1 MGIVSMLSDMTHE
14 GARSIYGA
22 YLSLAGASAA
32 TIGFVTGF
40 GEFIGYSFRIITGPI
55 TDRTKKYWTMTIIGY
70 SINMLAIP
78 ALALVSKDGWII
90 ACILIVA
97 ERIGKAIRQP
107 AKNTLVSFAASQ
119 IGEGK
124 SFAIVEFLDQIGA
137 FLGPVFLFITLLFKQ
152 GSNQFSAYS
161 LCFAILGIPALL
173 TLTALFLAK
182 HKYPHPENFEAPQ
195 KEDKTFKIKKSFIF
209 YVIGTSLF
217 ALGFLDFPLITMHV
231 SRSGLIPQDT
241 LPLLYAGAMLIDA
254 FAALFFG
261 WLYDKYSIRVL
272 MLSTAIST
280 PFALFIF
287 GFHSLTGIII
297 GVAIWG
303 VGMGAQESI
312 LKSAVTTIMPK
323 ENRSTGFGIFETSF
337 GICWFL
343 GSWLMGILYDISI
356 SWMISFSM
364 GTQLIAVLLFYF
376 TANLKKGT
384 KD

>member
-1 MGIVSMLSDMTHE
+1 MRTNIKNKKTLKPALIFILIMGIVSMLSDMTHE

-137 FLGPVFLFITLLFKQ
+137 FLGP
-152 GSNQFSAYS
+152 
-161 LCFAILGIPALL
+161 
-173 TLTALFLAK
+173 
-182 HKYPHPENFEAPQ
+182 
-195 KEDKTFKIKKSFIF
+195 
-209 YVIGTSLF
+209 
-217 ALGFLDFPLITMHV
+217 
-231 SRSGLIPQDT
+231 
-241 LPLLYAGAMLIDA
+241 
-254 FAALFFG
+254 
-261 WLYDKYSIRVL
+261 
-272 MLSTAIST
+272 
-280 PFALFIF
+280 
-287 GFHSLTGIII
+287 
-297 GVAIWG
+297 
-303 VGMGAQESI
+303 
-312 LKSAVTTIMPK
+312 
-323 ENRSTGFGIFETSF
+323 
-337 GICWFL
+337 
-343 GSWLMGILYDISI
+343 
-356 SWMISFSM
+356 
-364 GTQLIAVLLFYF
+364 
-376 TANLKKGT
+376 
-384 KD
+384 